1 MKVLKNTNLFKK
13 FIVAFVVLLSF
24 NVFCPLK
31 AHAWL
36 EKEDIVIAPAKI
48 LFAFEKG
55 ILVGLN
61 NMFCSSNNHYEAK
74 GDKILLTPENIIKG
88 KFMLMDP
95 NIFKQASGT
104 SNDYYDGVV
113 VNGDARDLDS
123 VIKAKNNLGTVISK
137 WYNSLVILSA
147 TGLLSVLVYVGIR
160 IIISSASQD
169 RAKYKNML
177 RDWLVAICLLFA
189 MHFIMVAIL
198 NITSLVTSAIGK
210 GDDLGDMTTRSI
222 VILQGI
228 TGYGSGDEQSPYKE
242 IGKDADPDGY
252 VWDLEDKHKDQYTS
266 AVQKLGIEQRVYD
279 TGDAYAHL
287 VILFGIIGFTF
298 IFTVKYLKRMLT
310 IIFLILLAPIS
321 CITYPIDKMGDGKAQ
336 AYNRWFQEFFYNVL
350 IQPFHLLIYVVLV
363 GSAAALTGNVLY
375 VIMCFAIILTAEKFI
390 KEMFGF
396 RDNLSSP
403 LGAFTSGAMASQILK
418 KAREGLTDGSGS
430 KGGKI
435 RQTDGGGK
443 LDVPPSSK
451 DIALPG
457 AAGGIAGA
465 TAGQN
470 NNSRTGVM
478 YDNDGNQIGTMEEQR
493 DVRDISIAEAQQG
506 LANAMEQND
515 ASTLINNEETTSGLR
530 GMWDTYAPDRLK
542 TAAANRRQRIDD
554 KNLRNYGTTNKR
566 TVRLNKAK
574 DIGGKT
580 FKVGRTLGA
589 AAVGAGAGAMF
600 GKGREGALMG
610 IAADKTV
617 GNKASQKIKEQTN
630 KLIRDFE
637 LGDKKKKQ
645 AEFNK
650 NERNIALATE
660 SYKRRHDGAKPEI
673 KQLEEE
679 LGTMYQWQDQ
689 YDIAPD
695 QFADAY
701 AEFEEL
707 QAEGIDDE
715 NAIKSAIASVQEAQ
729 AYSKK
734 DFRNEAKM
742 QEAYDELWQR
752 YQPDID
758 AGSISAI
765 DADNRIRQIL
775 DGAGRMKGVQSVA
788 LPPKDR
794 TIDMYMKP
802 ELPDLAGD
810 LGIRDRAD
818 VSANQISSIEN
829 LNIQLHNEGFD
840 NSQIKQLAENI
851 ADKNRTPEEA
861 ITELTTVVQASATYV
876 NDGTARN
883 QAEELVRSVNGG
895 NATKEQIDAEMRERY
910 VLKSSFSIQNEKD
923 VSAVRS
929 LETKNANNAQLSRSV
944 AKRHKEK
951 LASGKSM
958 SKEKQEM
965 ATQFMAAGVAPE
977 QAQQVADNV
986 FDMAE
991 TYVKPNPED
1000 IKRLN

>member
-1 MKVLKNTNLFKK
+1 
-13 FIVAFVVLLSF
+13 
-24 NVFCPLK
+24 
-31 AHAWL
+31 
-36 EKEDIVIAPAKI
+36 
-48 LFAFEKG
+48 
-55 ILVGLN
+55 
-61 NMFCSSNNHYEAK
+61 MFCSADNHYGES
-74 GDKILLTPENIIKG
+74 GEHIYMTPENIIKG
-88 KFMLMDP
+88 KFMIMDP
-95 NIFKQASGT
+95 NIFKQNTAT
-104 SNDYYDGVV
+104 NYDEYYDDNILDPSYKGS
-113 VNGDARDLDS
+113 AKSLDS
-123 VIKAKNNLGTVISK
+123 VTTGKKSLSNAISI
-137 WYNSLVILSA
+137 WYNSLVILAA

-160 IIISSASQD
+160 IILSSASQD

-177 RDWLVAICLLFA
+177 KDWLVAMCLLFA

-198 NITSLVTSAIGK
+198 NITSLITSAISGT
-210 GDDLGDMTTRSI
+210 GSVDMTTKSI
-222 VILQGI
+222 VILQGV
-228 TGYGSGDEQSPYKE
+228 TGYGSGDKDSEFEAIGDKKGDDEGGDKNHYTYTPSDDTVNKYKIE
-242 IGKDADPDGY
+242 KR
-252 VWDLEDKHKDQYTS
+252 EYTM
-266 AVQKLGIEQRVYD
+266 Q
-279 TGDAYAHL
+279 DAYIQV
-287 VILFGIIGFTF
+287 VILLGVIGFTL
-298 IFTVKYLKRMLT
+298 IFAIKYLKRMLT

-363 GSAAALTGNVLY
+363 GSAMAIANTNVLY
-375 VIMCFAIILTAEKFI
+375 VIMCFAVMLTAEKFI

-396 RDNLSSP
+396 RDKLSSP
-403 LGAFTSGAMASQILK
+403 LGAFTSGAVASQVMK
-418 KAREGLTDGSGS
+418 KSMAGISDGVGS

-465 TAGQN
+465 TTGQN

-506 LANAMEQND
+506 LADAMEQND

-610 IAADKTV
+610 IAADKTI
-617 GNKASQKIKEQTN
+617 GNKASQKIKEQTD
-630 KLIRDFE
+630 KLMRDFE

-707 QAEGIDDE
+707 QAEGVDDE

-861 ITELTTVVQASATYV
+861 ITELTTVVQASVTYV

-883 QAEELVRSVNGG
+883 QAEELVRRVNGG

-910 VLKSSFSIQNEKD
+910 VLKSSFNIQNEKD

-929 LETKNANNAQLSRSV
+929 LETNNASNAQLSRSV